1 MEPSNESKNGNLI
14 GLALLGIIVVI
25 VVIGFILS
33 KGQGSNVNNT
43 ITNKVELEE
52 LQEVDK
58 EEKDELE
65 TSGSIESDTL
75 GENSESTPSTPP
87 TTGITEVKEFTIK
100 GSNFKF
106 DVTEI
111 KVKLGDKVKLTF
123 ENTGGFHDWNLDE
136 FNVSTKTLNSGEK
149 ETVEFVASKAG
160 TFEYYCSV
168 GQHRQ
173 MGMKGNLIVE

>member
-1 MEPSNESKNGNLI
+1 MEPSNESKNGNLV
-14 GLALLGIIVVI
+14 GLALLGIIAVV

-33 KGQGSNVNNT
+33 QGQGSNTGNSVE
-43 ITNKVELEE
+43 NKVKMEE
-52 LQEVDK
+52 LQNGNKLIK
-58 EEKDELE
+58 ESTEGEN
-65 TSGSIESDTL
+65 DTL
-75 GENSESTPSTPP
+75 GETGESTTSTPSATG
-87 TTGITEVKEFTIK
+87 TTQVKEFIVK

-106 DVTEI
+106 DITEI
-111 KVKLGDKVKLTF
+111 KVKVGDKVKMTF

-136 FNVSTKTLNSGEK
+136 FNVGTKVLNIGEK
-149 ETVEFVASKAG
+149 ETVEFTASKAG